1 MKHFITIIIVSFVA
15 LLNVSGHCQEITTSP
30 PQPIQPLNTE
40 KQRQSN
46 TIKLIEQ
53 EAAKQHI
60 VISPSQL
67 NARIAEISQR
77 INDEFPGGMDAYVT
91 QRYLSLAEFQRQ
103 MGIQLE
109 LEMLIAQTL
118 PPASSP
124 ITRFHIRH
132 ILILTANPNSKIAG
146 VAQFPHTDTEAL
158 TLIAQAQAELKAGNN
173 FAEVAAKYTEDPSGK
188 GKGGDLGL
196 LDTTTNFDPDFL
208 KAALALKPG
217 EVTATPAKSIYG
229 YHLIYMQSSS
239 VAPLPE
245 DANLYVA
252 AAEADRRRQMQRA
265 IPAYIQKL
273 RDDSKVSVE
282 FHEGSLNRAF
292 RLTAEELNQ
301 AIDKG
306 KQLAK
311 QGKKWD
317 DVYKTVSQMPR
328 GVKGE
333 KGKSHE
339 SAVYCTTL
347 NAIDMTAAA
356 YKAANNYDPLPP
368 RYTHDGYA
376 KQIHF
381 FVSLVSVP
389 KVGATVFDSNRT
401 AGNDDVQVKKFVLTD
416 DKGNVINPVD
426 TTSAEG
432 VQSGTMDFSG
442 VNSIRHTDTSQT
454 NANANVY
461 AYDSDGNSANAYGT
475 GSRTTT
481 RTWTEY
487 LPWSE
492 SHPYF
497 SATYNVDFPLFD
509 ANGQPLIKTDA
520 KSITLHI
527 ITPNGEKQV
536 TYDLVPPKI

>member
-1 MKHFITIIIVSFVA
+1 MKHFISIISVSFVA
-15 LLNVSGHCQEITTSP
+15 LLNISGHCQEITTSP
-30 PQPIQPLNTE
+30 PQPIQTLNTQQ
-40 KQRQSN
+40 QRQSN
-46 TIKLIEQ
+46 TVNLIEQ

-67 NARIAEISQR
+67 DVRIGEIRQQ
-77 INDEFPGGMDAYVT
+77 IELKVPGGMDAYLT
-91 QRYLSLAEFQRQ
+91 QRHLTMAEFQKQ
-103 MGIQLE
+103 QGVE
-109 LEMLIAQTL
+109 LEVEALVAQTL
-118 PPASSP
+118 PPALSP
-124 ITRFHIRH
+124 IPRFHIRH

-146 VAQFPHTDTEAL
+146 VSQFPHTVAEAL
-158 TLIAQAQAELKAGNN
+158 ALIAQAQAELKAGNN
-173 FAEVAAKYTEDPSGK
+173 FAEVADKYTEDPSGK

-196 LDTTTNFDPDFL
+196 LDANTPYEPDFL
-208 KAALALKPG
+208 KAAMALKPG
-217 EVTATPAKSIYG
+217 EVTTTPAKSIYG

-245 DANLYVA
+245 DANLYVV
-252 AAEADRRRQMQRA
+252 AAEADRRQQLQRA
-265 IPAYIQKL
+265 VPAYIQKL
-273 RDDSKVSVE
+273 RDTSKASVE
-282 FHEGSLNRAF
+282 FHEGTLSQAF
-292 RLTAEELNQ
+292 RFTAEELNQ

-306 KQLAK
+306 KQLAQ

-368 RYTHDGYA
+368 RYTRDGYA

-401 AGNDDVQVKKFVLTD
+401 AGNDDVQVNKFVLTD

-426 TTSAEG
+426 TNSAKG
-432 VQSGTMDFSG
+432 VQSGIMDFSG

-509 ANGQPLIKTDA
+509 ANGQPLIKTDV

-536 TYDLVPPKI
+536 TYDLYPPKI